1 LLFGL
6 SFSLLRPAF
15 LLLGLVAGQGAEGF
29 FRLAFGLVV
38 HSCSSPSKALQG
50 PRLLVRG
57 LLHVPYG
64 DAATRSRALH
74 LGDIHT
80 QLLGLLLGCLRGV
93 RLLAALLLASRGLLG
108 LSGCLSGL
116 IRDLSRGLL
125 GLPGCLTGCVLSLLG
140 RSSGGVLGLAR
151 HLACLIGGLS
161 CGLLGLARH
170 LSDLIGDSAQGTSAA
185 LLLAAGQAAYGV
197 LDALNS
203 LACLIGGLS
212 RGLLGLARHLACLI
226 GYLSCGLLG
235 LPGCLTGCVLHLL
248 GRSLRGL
255 LDLLLG
261 LLGGLIHLVL
271 DAHVL
276 GRLINRALEF
286 DVGVDHLL
294 DLGLRVALL
303 DLLRILL
310 QLGAVILDLAFEAA
324 YGLAVEVLGVL
335 RGLLLQLLLKIWSL
349 VRHLRLLFPH

>member
-1 LLFGL
+1 L
-6 SFSLLRPAF
+6 SSTAAPF
-15 LLLGLVAGQGAEGF
+15 
-29 FRLAFGLVV
+29 
-38 HSCSSPSKALQG
+38 PSTTALQG
-50 PRLLVRG
+50 PRLLLVRG
-57 LLHVPYG
+57 LLHVSDG
-64 DAATRSRALH
+64 DAAPCSRALH

-80 QLLGLLLGCLRGV
+80 QFLGLLLGCLRGV
-93 RLLAALLLASRGLLG
+93 RLLLAALLLGLAGCLSGLIGDLSGGLLS
-108 LSGCLSGL
+108 LSGCLSG
-116 IRDLSRGLL
+116 GVL
-125 GLPGCLTGCVLSLLG
+125 GLLG
-140 RSSGGVLGLAR
+140 RSSRGILGLAR
-151 HLACLIGGLS
+151 HLAGLIRDLPR
-161 CGLLGLARH
+161 CLLGLARH
-170 LSDLIGDSAQGTSAA
+170 LADLIGDSAQGTSAA
-185 LLLAAGQAAYGV
+185 LLAAGEPAYGV

-203 LACLIGGLS
+203 LAGLIGSLS
-212 RGLLGLARHLACLI
+212 RGLLGLARHLAGLI
-226 GYLSCGLLG
+226 GYLSRCLLG
-235 LPGCLTGCVLHLL
+235 LSGCLTGCVLHLL

-324 YGLAVEVLGVL
+324 YGLPVEVLGVL
-335 RGLLLQLLLKIWSL
+335 RGLLLQLLLKVRSL